1 MSPPGFLPLATY
13 REFPAQEMASRAKS
27 FCDEMLRR
35 RTVRQFSS
43 RAVPTIVAAWWVPTA
58 KRLRGD
64 LFLQLHA
71 SQEQAHGL
79 AQGVLTGH
87 FGTHAAVNAVHTIA
101 GTIMTWGIPL
111 HGRGLPRRQ

>member
-1 MSPPGFLPLATY
+1 MRVSADALRFSWKDRLAGIL
-13 REFPAQEMASRAKS
+13 AAIA
-27 FCDEMLRR
+27 
-35 RTVRQFSS
+35 
-43 RAVPTIVAAWWVPTA
+43 IVAAWWVPSA
-58 KRLRGD
+58 KHLRGD
-64 LFLQLHA
+64 LLLQLRA
-71 SQEQAHGL
+71 SQEQVHGL